1 MSAPV
6 LGMRQYSSSQGR
18 RTLPETRI
26 FQHCQNCGFSRPFG
40 TWPSSRGTSWL
51 SNPLLPPPR
60 FPFFKT
66 NNLQINGHN
75 YLWPPQLRTTA
86 IKLINRGRLSVS
98 PDCCVIRGAINKA
111 VLLPCDILQMVWQH
125 QLLLLQPLGSIHP
138 HRAPRRGLSAKA
150 HVGENRFSAI
160 PFVPLPLFL
169 AMCRLK
175 D

>member
-18 RTLPETRI
+18 GAENTARNEDFPALAELWI
-26 FQHCQNCGFSRPFG
+26 FPAIRYMARP
-40 TWPSSRGTSWL
+40 TSWL
-51 SNPLLPPPR
+51 SNPLHRPPPFFLAR
-60 FPFFKT
+60 FPFFQT

-111 VLLPCDILQMVWQH
+111 VLLPCDILQMVWQ
-125 QLLLLQPLGSIHP
+125 QLLLLQPHGSIYPHHP
-138 HRAPRRGLSAKA
+138 PP
-150 HVGENRFSAI
+150 FSPI
-160 PFVPLPLFL
+160 SFVPPHLFL
-169 AMCRLK
+169 AM
-175 D
+175 

>member
-1 MSAPV
+1 
-6 LGMRQYSSSQGR
+6 MRQYSSSQGR
-18 RTLPETRI
+18 GAEKTARNEDFPALAELWI
-26 FQHCQNCGFSRPFG
+26 FPAIRL
-40 TWPSSRGTSWL
+40 RWL
-51 SNPLLPPPR
+51 VLAVAGSANRLR
-60 FPFFKT
+60 FPFFQT

-111 VLLPCDILQMVWQH
+111 VLLPCDILQMVWQ
-125 QLLLLQPLGSIHP
+125 QLLLLQPHGSIYP
-138 HRAPRRGLSAKA
+138 HHHHHHGGQACRRP
-150 HVGENRFSAI
+150 FSPI
-160 PFVPLPLFL
+160 SFVPLQLFL

>member
-18 RTLPETRI
+18 GAENTARNEDFPALAELWI
-26 FQHCQNCGFSRPFG
+26 FPAIRYMARP
-40 TWPSSRGTSWL
+40 TSWL
-51 SNPLLPPPR
+51 SNPLRPPPFFLAR
-60 FPFFKT
+60 FLFFQT

-111 VLLPCDILQMVWQH
+111 VLLPCDILQMVWQLQR
-125 QLLLLQPLGSIHP
+125 QLKKAQLQLRAVCFPFKKPWGNLNCDQTTGSDW
-138 HRAPRRGLSAKA
+138 
-150 HVGENRFSAI
+150 E
-160 PFVPLPLFL
+160 
-169 AMCRLK
+169 
-175 D
+175 

>member
-18 RTLPETRI
+18 GAENTARNEDFPALAELWI
-26 FQHCQNCGFSRPFG
+26 FPAIRYMARP
-40 TWPSSRGTSWL
+40 TSWL
-51 SNPLLPPPR
+51 SNPLHRPPPFFLAR
-60 FPFFKT
+60 FPFFQT

-111 VLLPCDILQMVWQH
+111 VLLPCDILQMVWQ
-125 QLLLLQPLGSIHP
+125 QLLLLQPHGSIYP
-138 HRAPRRGLSAKA
+138 HHHHHHGGQACRRP
-150 HVGENRFSAI
+150 FSPI
-160 PFVPLPLFL
+160 SFVPLQLFL